1 MIWRF
6 IGEQALYPKR
16 FKVYLISVLALLGPY
31 DSTQFTQ
38 FKLKALTVV
47 FEFSVRRNGIVNE
60 SLTLIY
66 SRSATSE
73 YS

>member
-1 MIWRF
+1 M
-6 IGEQALYPKR
+6 
-16 FKVYLISVLALLGPY
+16 LALLGPD

-47 FEFSVRRNGIVNE
+47 FEFSLRRNGIVNE